1 MSLKINLAQGE
12 SILIGKAK
20 VQNGGN
26 GRCVLIVSGSENV
39 LREKRIMR
47 ERDATTPIRRL
58 YFLTQS
64 IYLTDDKPKLFDL
77 YHRVAREAVVAWP
90 MLTGAITDVGELILV
105 ERYYDALMACHTL
118 IEVER
123 GLMGEN
129 EGEAGR

>member
-1 MSLKINLAQGE
+1 M
-12 SILIGKAK
+12 
-20 VQNGGN
+20 
-26 GRCVLIVSGSENV
+26 
-39 LREKRIMR
+39 
-47 ERDATTPIRRL
+47 
-58 YFLTQS
+58 
-64 IYLTDDKPKLFDL
+64 
-77 YHRVAREAVVAWP
+77 AWP